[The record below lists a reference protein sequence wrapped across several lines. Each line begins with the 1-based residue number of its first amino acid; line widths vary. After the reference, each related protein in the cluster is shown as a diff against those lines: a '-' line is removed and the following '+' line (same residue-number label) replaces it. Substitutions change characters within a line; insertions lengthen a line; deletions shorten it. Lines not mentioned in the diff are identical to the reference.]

1 MKIVI
6 LDANTIGEDISTNP
20 ICLLGDCTVY
30 QSTSPS
36 EVEERLSDCDVVV
49 LNKIKLT
56 SSNLKSA
63 KNLKLICLL
72 ATGYDNIDIDYCRQ
86 NSIAVCNVEGY
97 SSHSVSQI
105 TVTMVLNLCAHLGE
119 YSSFVKDG
127 HYTKSGVA
135 NRLSPVY
142 HELCG
147 KTWGIV
153 GFGNIGKEV
162 GKVAGA
168 LGCNV
173 IVNKRTPD
181 DTYRTV
187 DIDTLCAEADIITL
201 HTPLNDGTYHLI
213 NAERISKMKK
223 DVIIVNT
230 ARGAVT
236 DEQAIAQ
243 AVMEGRIGA
252 FGTDVYS
259 TEPFDDAH
267 PMFALKDMPNVL
279 LTPHMAWGAYE
290 SRERCVN
297 EVAKNISAF
306 FEGQKRNRVD
316 L

>member
-6 LDANTIGEDISTNP
+6 LDANTIGEDISTIP

-119 YSSFVKDG
+119 YSTFVRDG

-153 GFGNIGKEV
+153 GFGNIGREV
-162 GKVAGA
+162 GKVAEA
-168 LGCNV
+168 LGCTV
-173 IVNKRTPD
+173 IVNKRTAD
-181 DTYRTV
+181 DNYRTV
-187 DIDTLCAEADIITL
+187 DIDTLCRESDIITL
-201 HTPLNDGTYHLI
+201 HTPLNDGTHHLI
-213 NAERISKMKK
+213 NAARLSLMKK
-223 DVIIVNT
+223 DAILVNT

-236 DEQAIAQ
+236 DEE
-243 AVMEGRIGA
+243 AVTKAVLDGTIGA

-259 TEPFDDAH
+259 AEPLDDMH
-267 PMFALKDMPNVL
+267 PFNRIKDMPNVL

-290 SRERCVN
+290 SRERCVS

-306 FEGQKRNRVD
+306 FDGKKRNRVD